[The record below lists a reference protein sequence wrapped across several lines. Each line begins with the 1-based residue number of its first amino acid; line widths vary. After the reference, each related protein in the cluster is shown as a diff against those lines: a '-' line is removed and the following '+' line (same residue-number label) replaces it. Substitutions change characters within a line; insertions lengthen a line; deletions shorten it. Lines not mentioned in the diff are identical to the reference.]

1 MTLRLWELPLQG
13 AGYSTAMRTKGK
25 EPLESRQRCARHSS
39 PGLILVGVLS
49 VPHNTDTEAESKAQ
63 PLDMKCTILGQWLV
77 CLFSTDPTI
86 YVTPLLVNI
95 FSA

>member
-1 MTLRLWELPLQG
+1 
-13 AGYSTAMRTKGK
+13 MRTKGK
-25 EPLESRQRCARHSS
+25 EPPESRQRCARDSS

-63 PLDMKCTILGQWLV
+63 PLDMKYTFLGQWLA

-86 YVTPLLVNI
+86 YVTLLLVNI